1 MDHHC
6 PWVGNCVGLH
16 NHKYFI
22 LFLFYATFG
31 LAIITFSI
39 LIDFFS
45 DEGIMRTVSDPG
57 KKALYGTCI
66 ASALLMLSIGFLF
79 ITQMITTVDNLT
91 TLESFTK
98 DIEQNVNIDKI
109 RTHLRKGT

>member
-16 NHKYFI
+16 NHKFFI
-22 LFLFYATFG
+22 LFLFSATFG

-39 LIDFFS
+39 AIDFFS
-45 DEGIMRTVSDPG
+45 DEGIMKNVSG
-57 KKALYGTCI
+57 SGQKALYGTCI

-79 ITQMITTVDNLT
+79 ITQMITTVENLT
-91 TLESFTK
+91 TL
-98 DIEQNVNIDKI
+98 
-109 RTHLRKGT
+109 